1 MIYIVSPYTSYAT
14 GDVNRRLEQHARFEQ
29 AAKYVAL
36 LYRDG
41 ERCWSSIVHGHAIK
55 AVVSNIPAEYPFW
68 QALCRDQIA
77 RSDRVHIL
85 MLPGWNLSV
94 GVADEMNFAQ
104 SIDIPVTHVV
114 PPVACFERAV
124 A

>member
-68 QALCRDQIA
+68 QRFAAIRSPAPIGCTSLCCQGGTY
-77 RSDRVHIL
+77 
-85 MLPGWNLSV
+85 PSV
-94 GVADEMNFAQ
+94 
-104 SIDIPVTHVV
+104 SPTK
-114 PPVACFERAV
+114 
-124 A
+124 